1 MKFSET
7 PLPGVL
13 LIEPQSYADE
23 RGTFQEIW
31 NDRHYDEIGIGPF
44 TQDNVSVS
52 RKDVLRGLHTQVIKP
67 QGKLVYVLAGTV
79 FDVAVDI
86 RSGSS
91 NFRKWCGATLSEEN
105 RHQLWIPP
113 GFAHGFCALSEGA
126 TVCYK
131 CTSNYIAGAQRSIR
145 WDDPDIGIDWP
156 IESPILSQTD
166 FEAPLL
172 RDSEFALQPQSPMGI
187 ER

>member
-31 NDRHYDEIGIGPF
+31 KEGPYAEIGVGPF

-52 RKDVLRGLHTQVIKP
+52 QKGVLRGLHAQVIEP
-67 QGKLVYVLAGTV
+67 QGKLVWVLAGTV

-91 NFRKWCGATLSEEN
+91 NFLKWYGTMISDEN

-131 CTSNYIAGAQRSIR
+131 CTSNYIAEAQRSIR

-156 IESPILSQTD
+156 IDSPILLQAD

-172 RDSEFALQPQSPMGI
+172 RDSEFALQRQNPLET